1 MKYLLILDKNK
12 NIAYITFNDYF
23 SGIYISQV
31 LDVLNF
37 YGKNN
42 INIRLITFVSVR
54 FYFSE
59 KRKIKK
65 YYNRTLVIPI
75 FFRLKYWRFSRF
87 ILFFLIYKSKIVFC
101 RGIFSA
107 NIALISKRKKCKI
120 IYDGRGA
127 ISAEQNE
134 YGVYNNTGLENKIHA
149 LEKRAVLNSDY
160 RISVS
165 SELLKYWH
173 KEYGY
178 NSTNHVIIPSCSSKK
193 LTFKNAPEDFGFN
206 KQDIIIVFSGSIS
219 KWHSF
224 SVMISHFEIFLKKN
238 ENVKIL
244 ILSKLNDLISDLRSK
259 YPNRVIVKW
268 VSSEVVPSLLS
279 LADYGY
285 VFREQSVTNKVA
297 SPVKVAEYLSCGLK
311 VLISKNLGDYSEI
324 IEKNDLGRIIDDD
337 FDFKVDKV
345 SQPKKDEIIKFLI
358 NNLSLQST
366 RITNLYMQLI
376 NENLPTYK

>member
-1 MKYLLILDKNK
+1 M
-12 NIAYITFNDYF
+12 
-23 SGIYISQV
+23 SQV
-31 LDVLNF
+31 LDILNL
-37 YGKNN
+37 YEKNN
-42 INIRLITFVSVR
+42 INIRLISFVSIR

-75 FFRLKYWRFSRF
+75 FFRLKYWSFSRF
-87 ILFFLIYKSKIVFC
+87 ILFFLLYKSKIVFC

-107 NIALISKRKKCKI
+107 NLALISKRKKCKI

-127 ISAEQNE
+127 INAEQNE
-134 YGVYNNTGLENKIHA
+134 YGVYNNTGLENKIQT
-149 LEKRAVLNSDY
+149 LEKRAVLNTDY

-165 SELLKYWH
+165 TKLLKYWQ

-178 NSTNHVIIPSCSSKK
+178 NSNNHVIIPSCSSKK
-193 LTFKNAPEDFGFN
+193 LTFRNNPEDFGFS
-206 KQDIIIVFSGSIS
+206 KKDIIIVFSGSTS

-224 SVMISHFEIFLKKN
+224 SIMISHFEIFLKKN
-238 ENVKIL
+238 KNVKVL
-244 ILSKLNDLISDLRSK
+244 ILSKLNNLISDLQSR

-268 VSSEVVPSLLS
+268 VPPENMSSLLS

-285 VFREQSVTNKVA
+285 VFREQSVTNQVA

-324 IEKNDLGRIIDDD
+324 IEKNDLGRIIVDDD
-337 FDFKVDKV
+337 FDFIVDKV
-345 SQPKKDEIIKFLI
+345 SQPKKDDVIKFLI

-366 RITNLYMQLI
+366 HITNLYMHLI
-376 NENLPTYK
+376 NENLLT

>member
-1 MKYLLILDKNK
+1 MNKHK
-12 NIAYITFNDYF
+12 NISYLTFNDFF

-31 LDVLNF
+31 LDVLNL
-37 YGKNN
+37 YQKNN
-42 INIRLITFVSVR
+42 INIRLISFVSIR

-75 FFRLKYWRFSRF
+75 FFRLKYWSFSRF
-87 ILFFLIYKSKIVFC
+87 ILFFLLYKSKIVFC

-107 NIALISKRKKCKI
+107 NLALISKRKKCKI

-127 ISAEQNE
+127 IYAEQNE
-134 YGVYNNTGLENKIHA
+134 YGVYNNTGLENKIYT
-149 LEKRAVLNSDY
+149 LEKRAVLNTDY

-165 SELLKYWH
+165 TKLLKYWQ

-178 NSTNHVIIPSCSSKK
+178 NTNNHLVIPSCSSKK
-193 LTFKNAPEDFGFN
+193 LTFKNNSEDIRFS
-206 KQDIIIVFSGSIS
+206 KKDIIVVFSGSTS

-224 SVMISHFEIFLKKN
+224 PIMISHFETFLEKN
-238 ENVKIL
+238 KNVKVL
-244 ILSKLNDLISDLRSK
+244 ILSKSNSLVSDLQSR
-259 YPNRVIVKW
+259 YLNRVIVKW
-268 VSSEVVPSLLS
+268 VPPENIPPLLS

-285 VFREQSVTNKVA
+285 VFREQSVTNQVA

-324 IEKNDLGRIIDDD
+324 IEKNDLGLVIHDNNSYQLEKVNISEKGKIIN
-337 FDFKVDKV
+337 FYNTNFALYSNKI
-345 SQPKKDEIIKFLI
+345 SQCYLK
-358 NNLSLQST
+358 
-366 RITNLYMQLI
+366 LI
-376 NENLPTYK
+376 NENSSNK